1 MANKCRLCGKALK
14 SESEQFGDDCQARFS
29 NALSILETT
38 PEEIGKLFL
47 TGDAT
52 VQRWLS
58 AMTTALIRSIRFKE
72 GAARNRR
79 DAKVFLEAARREAAN
94 VTDVSIAWWRRRRP
108 NADQYSR
115 I

>member
-1 MANKCRLCGKALK
+1 MTRCRLCGKPLQNDDA
-14 SESEQFGDDCQARFS
+14 QFGDDCQKRFN

-38 PEEIGKLFL
+38 PEEVGRLFL

-52 VQRWLS
+52 VQKWLRS
-58 AMTTALIRSIRFKE
+58 MTTALVRSIRFKE

-94 VTDVSIAWWRRRRP
+94 VTDVSIALV
-108 NADQYSR
+108 AA
-115 I
+115 